1 MNTGFNKGT
10 LESRSKNQR
19 PVTSDQVPAT
29 RVPIF
34 LFLLLLFLGF
44 VFPGTGPFAAG
55 LDQKQDAFKET
66 VYRLSSFA
74 DRSTGTAGNQ
84 AAAAYIKE
92 RLERLGF
99 ETVGTHKFAVPVI
112 LDEKSTLTISDRNLS
127 ISIRS
132 LRGNAVTPQTIPPP
146 GIQAPLVYAGN
157 GDLQNLNGKA
167 IEGAIILMEIESGKN
182 WLTVADLGAKAL
194 IYVYRRTKMMSYY

>member
-1 MNTGFNKGT
+1 M
-10 LESRSKNQR
+10 
-19 PVTSDQVPAT
+19 
-29 RVPIF
+29 F
-34 LFLLLLFLGF
+34 LFLSLLFLSF
-44 VFPGTGPFAAG
+44 VFPGTGTFAAG
-55 LDQKQDAFKET
+55 LDQKQEAFKET

-112 LDEKSTLTISDRNLS
+112 RDEKSTLTIPDRNLS

-167 IEGAIILMEIESGKN
+167 IEGAIILMELESGKN
-182 WLTVADLGAKAL
+182 WLTVADLGAKAC
-194 IYVYRRTKMMSYY
+194 